1 MSRSHIK
8 VSRLPLIEIKLHP
21 FVEGYQ
27 DLLAVTRYTLS
38 NIHELSAEAVTTL
51 LRIHPVCV
59 VKGRAGSYHCIAG
72 FRQLAIANEIV
83 RGEIEV
89 NDMSGIPPR
98 EQRQLALAD
107 LFLTPLVL
115 SVNDPSLF
123 LAFLSSPSTELLSS
137 WVPNLVA
144 SKKHLS
150 RALEIKRQKLYRLE
164 RKCKRNE

>member
-1 MSRSHIK
+1 MSRTNTK
-8 VSRLPLIEIKLHP
+8 VSRLPLNEIKFHP
-21 FVEGYQ
+21 VVEEYQ

-38 NIHELSAEAVTTL
+38 DIHELSVEAVTTL

-59 VKGRAGSYHCIAG
+59 VKGRAGFYYCIAG

-83 RGEIEV
+83 KGEIEV
-89 NDMSGIPPR
+89 NDMSGIPPK

-107 LFLTPLVL
+107 LFLTPLAL

-123 LAFLSSPSTELLSS
+123 LAFLSSPSTELLKT

-150 RALEIKRQKLYRLE
+150 RALGIKRQKLYQLN
-164 RKCKRNE
+164 RKFNRNE